1 MPRRR
6 ATPKSCEG
14 GEAQGGGE
22 APRAENAAK
31 RNRKPEARDG
41 LKGRGGPK
49 RRFREAE
56 RGARTATKWLR
67 KPEARGGLKG
77 RGGPKRRF
85 REAERGA
92 RTATKWLRKPEAR
105 DGLKGRGGPK
115 MQEIL
120 FEILS
125 AAVAACATFIG
136 WILAKRNGHDGEDR
150 DR

>member
-1 MPRRR
+1 M
-6 ATPKSCEG
+6 KEG

-31 RNRKPEARDG
+31 RNRKPEARD
-41 LKGRGGPK
+41 
-49 RRFREAE
+49 
-56 RGARTATKWLR
+56 
-67 KPEARGGLKG
+67 GLKG

-136 WILAKRNGHDGEDR
+136 WILAK
-150 DR
+150 

>member
-31 RNRKPEARDG
+31 RN
-41 LKGRGGPK
+41 
-49 RRFREAE
+49 
-56 RGARTATKWLR
+56 
-67 KPEARGGLKG
+67 
-77 RGGPKRRF
+77 
-85 REAERGA
+85 
-92 RTATKWLRKPEAR
+92 RKPEAR

>member
-31 RNRKPEARDG
+31 QNRKPEARDG

-67 KPEARGGLKG
+67 KPEARD
-77 RGGPKRRF
+77 GP
-85 REAERGA
+85 
-92 RTATKWLRKPEAR
+92 
-105 DGLKGRGGPK
+105 KGRGGPK

>member
-1 MPRRR
+1 M
-6 ATPKSCEG
+6 KEG

-22 APRAENAAK
+22 APRDENATK

-56 RGARTATKWLR
+56 RGARTATKWH
-67 KPEARGGLKG
+67 
-77 RGGPKRRF
+77 
-85 REAERGA
+85 
-92 RTATKWLRKPEAR
+92 RKPEAR